1 MTDINNKLLE
11 KYWKGETTLEEEKII
26 KQHFAS
32 NDTPDDNLSSMF
44 SFFDKEKQ
52 ITYNKNIE
60 FPETKVFKINF
71 YRELAVAASIVLLL
85 GLAFLIRKNIEKP
98 SQNQLAK
105 YEIKD
110 SEKAKEITKN
120 ALAMLAKN
128 YNKGETVLSKNI
140 KNINKIDIINSFIKN
155 N

>member
-1 MTDINNKLLE
+1 MTDINKLLE
-11 KYWKGETTLEEEKII
+11 KYWEGETTLEEEKII
-26 KQHFAS
+26 KKHFSSGDA
-32 NDTPDDNLSSMF
+32 PDDNLSVMF
-44 SFFDKEKQ
+44 SFFEKERQ
-52 ITYNKNIE
+52 ITYDKDIKI
-60 FPETKVFKINF
+60 PEPKVFKINF
-71 YRELAVAASIVLLL
+71 YREIAVAASIVLLL

-98 SQNQLAK
+98 AGNQLAK
-105 YEIKD
+105 YEVKD

-128 YNKGETVLSKNI
+128 YNKGETALSKNI